1 MRKAI
6 RTGLKATFAVV
17 AGMSLCVP
25 AAQAAGRGNNGA
37 GSMEFNVPLNYMSSA
52 SVNGDGGSSASVNAA
67 LGTGFGMG
75 YNFSDNLQVNGQFT
89 WSSRNYRATVL
100 DGGGAPVDYSNTLYT
115 STVLLNAVYYFMPG
129 DFTPF
134 VSGGIGTTFTDSNII
149 DPGGGSG
156 CYVYPIYGYMCYT
169 PTKTSTNLSYNY
181 GVGVRKDVNR
191 GFALEGSWNQIYI
204 DTAQSKDL
212 KTDIW
217 RVNFIFRM

>member
-1 MRKAI
+1 MKRAMV
-6 RTGLKATFAVV
+6 ATLGVMACAVF
-17 AGMSLCVP
+17 SVP
-25 AAQAAGRGNNGA
+25 VAQAAGRGNNGA
-37 GSMEFNVPLNYMSSA
+37 GSMEFNVPLNYMGSS
-52 SVNGDGGSSASVNAA
+52 SVTGDGGSSANINAA

-100 DGGGAPVDYSNTLYT
+100 DSGGAPVEYSNTLYA
-115 STVLLNAVYYFMPG
+115 STVQLNAVYYFMPG

-134 VSGGIGTTFTDSNII
+134 VTGGIGTTFTDSNII
-149 DPGGGSG
+149 DPSGGAGG

-169 PTKTSTNLSYNY
+169 PTKTSTNLSYSY